1 MLNINNYNI
10 DINDIYCI
18 INIIYFSLLLI
29 SYNHKLEKIFFE
41 NKSQKMKYRSFC
53 LTGLTFIY
61 IIIILYI
68 IKTDYNAMYCFLLG
82 IIILCFII
90 NVCIELIIYKHF
102 KAYLNI
108 YDDLLQEYMLI
119 YNEYPDNISN
129 LIIKL
134 SQKKEIKL
142 IDEELKDFYYIY
154 IPIIGNGK
162 VTNFILKSD
171 MLYVTLYSKNSLKDS

>member
-1 MLNINNYNI
+1 
-10 DINDIYCI
+10 
-18 INIIYFSLLLI
+18 
-29 SYNHKLEKIFFE
+29 
-41 NKSQKMKYRSFC
+41 
-53 LTGLTFIY
+53 
-61 IIIILYI
+61 
-68 IKTDYNAMYCFLLG
+68 
-82 IIILCFII
+82 
-90 NVCIELIIYKHF
+90 
-102 KAYLNI
+102 
-108 YDDLLQEYMLI
+108 MLI